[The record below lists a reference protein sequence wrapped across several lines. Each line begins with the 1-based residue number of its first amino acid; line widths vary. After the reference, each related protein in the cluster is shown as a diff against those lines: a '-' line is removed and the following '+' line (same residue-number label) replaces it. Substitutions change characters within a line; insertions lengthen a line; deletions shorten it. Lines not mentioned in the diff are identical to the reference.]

1 MMDGGFDRHGVPA
14 WIRHLTE
21 AFHKP
26 THRTMIVSPVRKAGV
41 LSRVGANP
49 SGKSANW
56 CTVTEIPNMRMPAH
70 APPGCRDHRQHRLE
84 VPKKVLYAPY
94 LGYETQYLMAQ
105 I

>member
-56 CTVTEIPNMRMPAH
+56 CTVTEIPKFPRLARRLNIVDGHGGVAFNLDPADAGARPSGLPRPSA
-70 APPGCRDHRQHRLE
+70 AP
-84 VPKKVLYAPY
+84 A
-94 LGYETQYLMAQ
+94 
-105 I
+105 